1 MQNDRKIIICA
12 AGSRKATFWPAQEIY
27 LSELWDKLRMPVRGT
42 EAQADYLALKKCDQD
57 NLKDVGGFVAGS
69 LAGGRRKADAITGFP
84 RAVLRT
90 SCAASMGLG
99 AGTACIRRASTGPK
113 RRACAFSCP

>member
-27 LSELWDKLRMPVRGT
+27 LSELWDKLRTPVRGT

-69 LAGGRRKADAITGFP
+69 LAGGRRKADAVTGRDVITLDLDRIPAG
-84 RAVLRT
+84 
-90 SCAASMGLG
+90 G